1 MARPRPARPR
11 SRTARQAYSPQRTLP
26 DHRRVALL
34 IETSNAYARGL
45 LEGVTVYLREHRPW
59 SIYIS
64 EHGRGDSVP
73 HWLQGWKGDGIL
85 ARIENRRI
93 ARAVAE
99 RKLPTVD
106 LSAARLLHD
115 VPWVE
120 TDDAAIARLAFEHL
134 SDRGFRHLGFC
145 GLRDYKWSAWR
156 CDHFRKLAAA
166 AGCDCSIHIGRA
178 ALRRAADE
186 SADQVDLS
194 KWLGGLPKPVGVF
207 ACFDIRGRQV
217 LDACRTAGLRV
228 PDEVAVVGVDNDT
241 VLCELSDPP
250 LSSVAPD
257 TSRTGYVAAGLLD
270 RMMDGQRV
278 ASEAHLIPPTRVV
291 ARRSTDALA
300 IDDTDVSNAIRFIRE
315 HACDGINVAQVLNA
329 VPLSRRAL
337 ETRFRRLLGRT
348 PHDEIVRVQI
358 ERARQLLAGTDLP
371 LKAIATR
378 LGIRH
383 AEYLNVLFRRMTGQA
398 PGAYRR
404 EHRHGSGGLNLQAL
418 TSR

>member
-1 MARPRPARPR
+1 
-11 SRTARQAYSPQRTLP
+11 
-26 DHRRVALL
+26 LL

-45 LEGVTVYLREHRPW
+45 LEGVTAYLREHRPW
-59 SIYIS
+59 SIYLS

-73 HWLQGWKGDGIL
+73 HWLQGWEGDGIL

-106 LSAARLLHD
+106 LSAARLLAGA
-115 VPWVE
+115 PWAE
-120 TDDAAIARLAFEHL
+120 TDDASIAKLAFEHL
-134 SDRGFRHLGFC
+134 FDRGFRHLGFC
-145 GLRDYKWSAWR
+145 GLKDYNWSAWR
-156 CDHFRKLAAA
+156 CEHFRGHAASN
-166 AGCDCSIHIGRA
+166 GCDCAVHIAQAARSRA
-178 ALRRAADE
+178 VDE
-186 SADQVDLS
+186 SSDRADLTR
-194 KWLGGLPKPVGVF
+194 WLKSLPKPAGIF

-217 LDACRTAGLRV
+217 LDACRGAGLKV

-250 LSSVAPD
+250 LSSVEPD
-257 TSRTGYVAAGLLD
+257 TSRTGYIAAELLD
-270 RMMDGQRV
+270 RMMSGRPV
-278 ASEAHLIPPTRVV
+278 APEPHLVPPTRVV

-300 IDDTDVSNAIRFIRE
+300 IDDQDVSAAIRFIRE
-315 HACDGINVAQVLNA
+315 RACQGISVAQVLEA

-358 ERARQLLAGTDLP
+358 ERARRLLTETDLP

-383 AEYLNVLFRRMTGQA
+383 PEYLNVLFRRATGQP
-398 PGAYRR
+398 PGEYRR
-404 EHRHGSGGLNLQAL
+404 TNRQVRRL
-418 TSR
+418 TTGANPS